1 MLANNGGER
10 TRQDIIDRAET
21 AYISRVFVSA
31 QLAPCKV
38 RPDVGDMAFHVKQEY
53 DM

>member
-1 MLANNGGER
+1 MER
-10 TRQDIIDRAET
+10 NALDKTSCIIDHAET
-21 AYISRVFVSA
+21 AYISRVLVSA

-53 DM
+53 SM